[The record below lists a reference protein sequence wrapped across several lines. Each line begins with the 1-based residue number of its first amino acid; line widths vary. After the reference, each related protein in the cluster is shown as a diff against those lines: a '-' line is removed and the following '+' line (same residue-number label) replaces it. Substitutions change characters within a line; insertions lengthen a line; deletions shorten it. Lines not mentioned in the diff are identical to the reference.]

1 MLVGF
6 PLRSHMSNTCRLPFT
21 VVPRMSNSMLIQNH
35 LCRKKVFST
44 EERDLLEVRRV
55 SLEVAVLQSGISDAR
70 VRHSAASALFVCGL
84 IRGNPMIYLVGYLVS
99 GFKGLGFDSDAGLI
113 LNSVGGYG

>member
-6 PLRSHMSNTCRLPFT
+6 PLRSHMTNTCRLPFT

-44 EERDLLEVRRV
+44 EERDLFDVSRV
-55 SLEVAVLQSGISDAR
+55 SLEVAHDQYLQ
-70 VRHSAASALFVCGL
+70 AAFHCRSKDVEFHA
-84 IRGNPMIYLVGYLVS
+84 NTESSVS
-99 GFKGLGFDSDAGLI
+99 KE
-113 LNSVGGYG
+113 SVFN